1 MPTAHPAVRSQ
12 YGTAPPGERPGG
24 GYGEPRVPGALGE
37 VLLSLRAPPWYV
49 DQVPLFL
56 TRLVHRLS
64 GTQAAVLLAMAVL
77 SIVVGAVLFSL
88 AEHVSF
94 GIGLYWAFTT
104 ATTVGYGD
112 VTPHNTIGR
121 VIAVGEMV
129 TAIPLFAGVFAV
141 ITATA
146 TSKQLGRLLGME
158 RALPKQPYT
167 LIFGGHSLVARV
179 VLDLR
184 ERAVPVV
191 LVQDS
196 SDAAGHI
203 PEGVHLISGDP
214 ASESVIAR
222 SQPHRAKEA
231 LLATSNDSQALII
244 AVILRKLAPELPL
257 LAVVSS
263 PDVATAL
270 HDLGVDRTLAVDE
283 LVGHALA
290 KSMETPHAP
299 DLLLQMLG
307 NDRYRLSEI
316 KVEARWHGQRLNTVR
331 SEADQLVLGAV
342 VSGKVALGVEEDPIL
357 GADDWLLILAV

>member
-1 MPTAHPAVRSQ
+1 
-12 YGTAPPGERPGG
+12 
-24 GYGEPRVPGALGE
+24 
-37 VLLSLRAPPWYV
+37 
-49 DQVPLFL
+49 VPLFL

-64 GTQAAVLLAMAVL
+64 GTQAAVLLALAL
-77 SIVVGAVLFSL
+77 LAIVIGALLFSL

-121 VIAVGEMV
+121 AIAVGEMV

-146 TSKQLGRLLGME
+146 TSQRLGSLLGMD
-158 RALPKQPYT
+158 RALPKEPYT
-167 LIFGGHSLVARV
+167 LIFGGHSLIPRV
-179 VLDLR
+179 LSELR

-196 SDAAGHI
+196 KDGAQHS
-203 PEGVHLISGDP
+203 PEGVHLITGDP
-214 ASESVIAR
+214 ASEAVIAQ
-222 SQPHRAKEA
+222 SQPHRAREA
-231 LLATSNDSQALII
+231 LLATASDSQALII

-257 LAVVSS
+257 VAVVSS
-263 PDVATAL
+263 PDVAAAL
-270 HDLGVDRTLAVDE
+270 HDLGVARTLAVDE

-290 KSMETPHAP
+290 KSLETPHAS

-316 KVEARWHGQRLNTVR
+316 RVDPRWHGQRLNTIR

-342 VSGKVALGVEEDPIL
+342 VSGQVALGVEEDPIL